1 MSFGEAEAYL
11 DGLGIDAMKSL
22 KPSLD
27 RIEALCEALNHPERA
42 VPAVHI
48 TGTNGKTTAARMI
61 TSLLAATG
69 LSVGTYTSPH
79 LESVTERIALSGE
92 TLSEEVFGEVF
103 ENVLPYVQLVESRLG
118 EKLSYFELLTGM
130 FFFWAAEQPV
140 DAIVVEVGMGGE
152 WDATNVVDG
161 VISVITNVGLD
172 HTGFLGTEK
181 ETIAQEKA
189 GIIKP
194 DGALVT
200 AERVPALRNLFQEI
214 AESRRS
220 EVALIDKHFAVDD
233 NRVAFGGRYLTLTS
247 SAGTYEELFLPL
259 HGSHQGLNAAVALEA
274 VTRFLPAQR
283 LEQAVV
289 AEGFGNVKAP
299 GRLEALRM
307 RGETAPPVVLDVAH
321 NPDGV
326 SAMIS
331 SLVEAFAF
339 KKVRFV
345 VGIARDKDF
354 EGMLAEIGRVPASI
368 VVTEPKQ
375 VRAVPAAELKEVALE
390 LGLPC
395 EVIEDVPRAV
405 DTAIAQAEPIE
416 LVCVTG
422 SHYVVGEA
430 RAHLLRS

>member
-11 DGLGIDAMKSL
+11 DGLGIDAMKNL

-27 RIEALCEALNHPERA
+27 RIEALCEKLNHPERA

-48 TGTNGKTTAARMI
+48 TGTNGKTTSARMI
-61 TSLLAATG
+61 TALLAATG

-79 LESVTERIALSGE
+79 LESVTERMALSGE
-92 TLSEEVFGEVF
+92 ALSEEVFGEVF

-118 EKLSYFELLTGM
+118 ERLSYFEVLTGM

-161 VISVITNVGLD
+161 VVSVITNVGLD

-181 ETIAQEKA
+181 ETIAREKA

-200 AERVPALRNLFQEI
+200 AERVPELRNLFQEV
-214 AESRRS
+214 AVSRRS
-220 EVALIDKHFAVDD
+220 EVSLIDKHFAVDD

-259 HGSHQGLNAAVALEA
+259 HGAHQGLNAAAALEA

-289 AEGFGNVKAP
+289 EEGFGNVNAP
-299 GRLEALRM
+299 GRLEALRL
-307 RGETAPPVVLDVAH
+307 RGEMAPPVVLDVAH

-326 SAMIS
+326 SAMVS

-345 VGIARDKDF
+345 VGIAQDKDYG
-354 EGMLAEIGRVPASI
+354 GMLAEIGRVPAS
-368 VVTEPKQ
+368 VVATEPKH
-375 VRAVPAAELKEVALE
+375 VRAVPAAQLKVVALE
-390 LGLPC
+390 LGLAC
-395 EVIEDVPRAV
+395 EVIEDVPSAV
-405 DTAIAQAEPIE
+405 DTAIAQAEPVE

-430 RAHLLRS
+430 RSHLLHR